1 MLKRAFLLSLLAAV
15 GLAIAHPA
23 AAQTI
28 ELKMSHYVAPNHGW
42 TTDFM
47 RAWIDEVNRKSGNKL
62 KVEIFGAGSAYGAAP
77 RQYDQVVNG
86 IVDIANGLRAI
97 PAGRFPKTSIIEM
110 PFLVNSA
117 DAATR
122 TLWAMYPKYFAD
134 EYKDVKVLVL
144 HAHNGALIHTRSKPI
159 TTMEDLK
166 GMRIRSPGGAVNEFL
181 KALGGEPVGM
191 PPTEIYENL
200 QKGVIEGVATTW
212 DLVNS
217 AKLAE
222 VTKYH
227 LDANLY
233 VVSFYFVM
241 NKQRYEGLPADVR
254 KAIDETSG
262 DWLVDRF
269 GAWWDKWDESGR
281 EAAKARGNV
290 TNKLTKEERA
300 RWEKQA
306 QPAVEA
312 WLGKMEKE
320 GAPNAREL
328 YAEAKRLVAQYEKRK
343 D

>member
-1 MLKRAFLLSLLAAV
+1 MLKRAFVLSLLAGL
-15 GLAIAHPA
+15 GLAASGA
-23 AAQTI
+23 TAQTI
-28 ELKMSHYVAPNHGW
+28 ELKMSHYVAPTHGW

-62 KVEIFGAGSAYGAAP
+62 KVDIHGAGSAYGAAP

-86 IVDIANGLRAI
+86 VVDIANGLRAI

-144 HAHNGALIHTRSKPI
+144 HAHNGALIHTRSKPV

-262 DWLVDRF
+262 DWLVERF
-269 GAWWDKWDESGR
+269 GAWWDKWDELGR

-290 TNKLTKEERA
+290 TNRLSKEERA
-300 RWEKQA
+300 RWERQA
-306 QPAVEA
+306 QPAVDA
-312 WLGKMEKE
+312 WLAKMEKE

-328 YAEAKRLVAQYEKRK
+328 YAEAKRLVAQFEKRK

>member
-1 MLKRAFLLSLLAAV
+1 MLKRAFLLFLLAGI
-15 GLAIAHPA
+15 GLAVAHRA

-28 ELKMSHYVAPNHGW
+28 ELKMSHFVAPTHGW

-47 RAWIDEVNRKSGNKL
+47 RAWADEVSRKAGGRV

-86 IVDIANGLRAI
+86 VVDIANGLRSI
-97 PAGRFPKTSIIEM
+97 PAGRFTKMSIIEM

-134 EYKDVKVLVL
+134 EFKDVKVLVL

-166 GMRIRSPGGAVNEFL
+166 GMRIRSPGAVVNEFL
-181 KALGGEPVGM
+181 KALGAEPVGM

-200 QKGVIEGVATTW
+200 QKGVIDGVATTW
-212 DLVNS
+212 DLLQS

-233 VVSFYFVM
+233 VASFYFVM

-262 DWLVDRF
+262 DWLVERF
-269 GAWWDKWDESGR
+269 GGWWDKWDDLGR

-290 TNKLTKEERA
+290 ANKLSKEERA

-306 QPAVEA
+306 QPAIDA
-312 WLGKMEKE
+312 WLARMEKE

>member
-1 MLKRAFLLSLLAAV
+1 MSKRLLLPVLAAALLALSPVAN
-15 GLAIAHPA
+15 
-23 AAQTI
+23 AQTI
-28 ELKMSHYVAPNHGW
+28 ELKMSHFVAPTHGW

-47 RAWIDEVNRKSGNKL
+47 RSWADEVSRKAGGRV
-62 KVEIFGAGSAYGAAP
+62 KVEIFGAGSAYGQAP

-86 IVDIANGLRAI
+86 VVDIANGLRAI
-97 PAGRFPKTSIIEM
+97 PAGRFNKMSIIEM

-134 EYKDVKVLVL
+134 EFKDVKVLVL
-144 HAHNGALIHTRSKPI
+144 HAHNGALIHSRSKPI
-159 TTMEDLK
+159 KTMEDLQ
-166 GMRIRSPGGAVNEFL
+166 GMRIRSPGAVVNEFL
-181 KALGGEPVGM
+181 KALGAEPVGM
-191 PPTEIYENL
+191 PPTQIYENL

-212 DLVNS
+212 ELLHS

-233 VVSFYFVM
+233 VASFYFVM
-241 NKQRYEGLPADVR
+241 NKQRYDGLPADVR

-262 DWLVDRF
+262 DWLVERF
-269 GAWWDKWDESGR
+269 GAWWDKWDELGR

-290 TNKLTKEERA
+290 TNKLSKEERE
-300 RWEKQA
+300 RWQKQA
-306 QPAVEA
+306 QPAIEA
-312 WLGKMEKE
+312 WLDRMEKE

-343 D
+343 E

>member
-1 MLKRAFLLSLLAAV
+1 MLKRAFLLSLLAGL
-15 GLAIAHPA
+15 GLAVAHPA
-23 AAQTI
+23 TAQTI
-28 ELKMSHYVAPNHGW
+28 ELKISHYVAPNHGW
-42 TTDFM
+42 TTDFL
-47 RAWIDEVNRKSGNKL
+47 RAWIDEVNRKSGNKV
-62 KVEIFGAGSAYGAAP
+62 KAEIFAAGSAYGAAP

-86 IVDIANGLRAI
+86 VVDIANGLRAI

-159 TTMEDLK
+159 NTMEDLK

-233 VVSFYFVM
+233 VVAFYFVM

-269 GAWWDKWDESGR
+269 GAWWDKWDEAGR
-281 EAAKARGNV
+281 EAAKRGNI
-290 TNKLTKEERA
+290 TNKLTTEERA

-312 WLGKMEKE
+312 WLTKMEKE

>member
-1 MLKRAFLLSLLAAV
+1 MLKRAFMLSLLAGL
-15 GLAIAHPA
+15 GLAVAHGA

-86 IVDIANGLRAI
+86 VVDIANGLRAI

-144 HAHNGALIHTRSKPI
+144 HAHNGALIHTRSKPV

-166 GMRIRSPGGAVNEFL
+166 GMRIRSPGGAVNEFI
-181 KALGGEPVGM
+181 KALGAEPVGM

-233 VVSFYFVM
+233 VVAFYFVM

-269 GAWWDKWDESGR
+269 GAWWDKWDEAGR

-290 TNKLTKEERA
+290 TNKLSKDERA
-300 RWEKQA
+300 RWERQA
-306 QPAVEA
+306 QPAVDA
-312 WLGKMEKE
+312 WLAKMEKE

-328 YAEAKRLVAQYEKRK
+328 YAEAKRLVAKYEKRA

>member
-1 MLKRAFLLSLLAAV
+1 MSKRLLLPLLAAAA
-15 GLAIAHPA
+15 LALAPSVE
-23 AAQTI
+23 AQTI
-28 ELKMSHYVAPNHGW
+28 ELKMSHFVAPNHGW

-47 RAWIDEVNRKSGNKL
+47 RSWADEVNRKAGGRV
-62 KVEIFGAGSAYGAAP
+62 KVEIFGAGSAYGQAA

-86 IVDIANGLRAI
+86 VVDIANGLRAI
-97 PAGRFPKTSIIEM
+97 PAGRFPKMSIIEM

-134 EYKDVKVLVL
+134 EFKDVKVLVL
-144 HAHNGALIHTRSKPI
+144 HAHNGALIHSRSKPI
-159 TTMEDLK
+159 KTMEDLH
-166 GMRIRSPGGAVNEFL
+166 GMRIRSPGAVVNEFL
-181 KALGGEPVGM
+181 KALGAEPVGM
-191 PPTEIYENL
+191 PPTQIYESL

-212 DLVNS
+212 ELLQS

-233 VVSFYFVM
+233 VASFYFVM

-262 DWLVDRF
+262 DWLVERF
-269 GAWWDKWDESGR
+269 GGWWDKWDELGR
-281 EAAKARGNV
+281 EAAMARGNV
-290 TNKLTKEERA
+290 TNKLSKEERA

-306 QPAVEA
+306 QPAIEA
-312 WLGKMEKE
+312 WLDRMEKE

>member
-1 MLKRAFLLSLLAAV
+1 MLKHAVVLSLLAGL
-15 GLAIAHPA
+15 GLAASGA

-28 ELKMSHYVAPNHGW
+28 ELKMSHYVAPTHGW
-42 TTDFM
+42 TSDFM
-47 RAWIDEVNRKSGNKL
+47 KAWADEVSRKAGGKV
-62 KVEIFGAGSAYGAAP
+62 KVEIYAAGSAYGAAP

-86 IVDIANGLRAI
+86 VVDIANGLRAI

-122 TLWAMYPKYFAD
+122 TLWAMYPKYLAD

-144 HAHNGALIHTRSKPI
+144 HAHNGALIHTRSKPV

-166 GMRIRSPGGAVNEFL
+166 G
-181 KALGGEPVGM
+181 LGGEPVGM

-233 VVSFYFVM
+233 VVAFYFVM
-241 NKQRYEGLPADVR
+241 NKQRYESLPADVR
-254 KAIDETSG
+254 KAIDDTSG
-262 DWLVDRF
+262 DWLVERF
-269 GAWWDKWDESGR
+269 GAWWDKWDELGR
-281 EAAKARGNV
+281 AAAQARGNV
-290 TNKLTKEERA
+290 TNKLSKEERA
-300 RWEKQA
+300 RWERQA
-306 QPAVEA
+306 QPAIDA
-312 WLGKMEKE
+312 WLAKMEKE

-328 YAEAKRLVAQYEKRK
+328 YAEAKRLVAQFEKRK